1 MFSGKKRKRDKGD
14 AGAGASGSLAEVIID
29 ITTDAVIDVTMSSTQ
44 TPASS
49 IDSNILLRINPCL
62 LIGKVEVE
70 ERERKIKRYAP
81 APTLL
86 SVLR

>member
-1 MFSGKKRKRDKGD
+1 
-14 AGAGASGSLAEVIID
+14 VITDTVTDIVID
-29 ITTDAVIDVTMSSTQ
+29 ITISSTQ

-49 IDSNILLRINPCL
+49 VDSNILLRINPCL
-62 LIGKVEVE
+62 LTGEVKVKG
-70 ERERKIKRYAP
+70 RERKIKRYIL